1 MNWRYAAFILCRK
14 CTSALTLKL
23 AVCAFTGFA
32 AKGWHKQLRLQAH
45 PKTQWEISEAEH
57 HLPVRQV
64 DVCFLILS
72 PARLATSFV
81 WMYGDD
87 SSLKLEEECPIIII
101 RTLLCEPPAVENW
114 HEDPWVVGI
123 SVCSNSNYA
132 FMACLYCYSAE
143 NFFDATNVT

>member
-1 MNWRYAAFILCRK
+1 MYKMHVCFD
-14 CTSALTLKL
+14 SKL

-72 PARLATSFV
+72 PARPATSFV
-81 WMYGDD
+81 WMYGAD

-101 RTLLCEPPAVENW
+101 RTLC
-114 HEDPWVVGI
+114 
-123 SVCSNSNYA
+123 SVSHQPQRIGTRI
-132 FMACLYCYSAE
+132 LE
-143 NFFDATNVT
+143 L